1 MASDLCGERGGMLLL
16 WMENAVIPG
25 VEKQVHKDGK
35 RFGVTG
41 GPEWPEMRA
50 A

>member
-1 MASDLCGERGGMLLL
+1 MDGECSHSWL
-16 WMENAVIPG
+16 
-25 VEKQVHKDGK
+25 EKQVHKDGK